1 MLCSSQYSTTGSG
14 RTERQIKKEETV
26 MLRNAVS
33 YFIIHRGSSCS
44 SYMEV
49 YDMAEVVEEVTNQ
62 TDHHRLLG
70 DKLCGPSGNEVK
82 VNFK

>member
-1 MLCSSQYSTTGSG
+1 
-14 RTERQIKKEETV
+14 
-26 MLRNAVS
+26 
-33 YFIIHRGSSCS
+33 
-44 SYMEV
+44 MEV

-82 VNFK
+82 VNFKWNLINEGEHLFVKFI